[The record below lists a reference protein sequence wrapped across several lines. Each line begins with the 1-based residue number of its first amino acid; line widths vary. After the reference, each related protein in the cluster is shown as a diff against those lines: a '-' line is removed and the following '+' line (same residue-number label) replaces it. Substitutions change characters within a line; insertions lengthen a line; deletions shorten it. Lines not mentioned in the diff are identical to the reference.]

1 MSSNL
6 ELVGVIENLKYRKF
20 LITKLLKKSVDN
32 FADLDINAL
41 PPSCIL
47 EVEGVSFAFS
57 KWVSPKRTRSYPY
70 ARVYDT
76 LNVGAVKS
84 VTVIPIVKDEGSRG
98 DRDFLQW
105 DTVSL
110 MSLLNVCVIPAYYS
124 RASRASKAGK
134 VTSQK
139 FDSHYVARKLE
150 ELKDYHASALH
161 WNLKEL
167 SGENLEQLMD
177 KVIYSYRSIER
188 ETGVKMHSEEGLKSF
203 MERIV
208 RGVEEF
214 KEFSRSKAVEAQHR
228 EVNTLQPKEK
238 VGVGKKAKV
247 TIRNYLGGYYHFTVD
262 EVYQEEDMLYLVEAK
277 HSKKKLHP
285 SFNDIK
291 DGLLKIILYSNLS
304 SLWLSGRKVRFK
316 PVLKLTSS
324 LVKGAYRGEEIVTFM
339 SGKSRRLEEFFL
351 SLVKEAEFNGFDL
364 WLEGVND

>member
-1 MSSNL
+1 M

-20 LITKLLKKSVDN
+20 LRTKLLRKSVGN

-41 PPSCIL
+41 PPSCML
-47 EVEGVSFAFS
+47 EVEGVTFALS

-84 VTVIPIVKDEGSRG
+84 VTVIPIVKDEGLRG

-110 MSLLNVCVIPAYYS
+110 MSLLNVYVIPAYYS
-124 RASRASKAGK
+124 QASRASKVGK

-139 FDSHYVARKLE
+139 FDSRYVARKLE

-177 KVIYSYRSIER
+177 KVIYSYRRIEG
-188 ETGVKMHSEEGLKSF
+188 ETGVKMHSEEGLVGF
-203 MERIV
+203 MKRIV
-208 RGVEEF
+208 KGVEEF
-214 KEFSRSKAVEAQHR
+214 KEFSRSKAVGAQHR
-228 EVNTLQPKEK
+228 EANTLQPKERI
-238 VGVGKKAKV
+238 GTGRKAKI
-247 TIRNYLGGYYHFTVD
+247 TIRNYLGGYYYFTVD
-262 EVYQEEDMLYLVEAK
+262 EVYRGNDMLHLVEAK
-277 HSKKKLHP
+277 HSKKRLHP
-285 SFNDIK
+285 SYNDIK

-304 SLWLSGRKVRFK
+304 GLWVSGKRVRFK

-324 LVKGAYRGEEIVTFM
+324 LIKGVYRGEEITTFM
-339 SGKSRRLEEFFL
+339 SGKSRKSEEFFPYL
-351 SLVKEAEFNGFDL
+351 IKEAEFNGFDL